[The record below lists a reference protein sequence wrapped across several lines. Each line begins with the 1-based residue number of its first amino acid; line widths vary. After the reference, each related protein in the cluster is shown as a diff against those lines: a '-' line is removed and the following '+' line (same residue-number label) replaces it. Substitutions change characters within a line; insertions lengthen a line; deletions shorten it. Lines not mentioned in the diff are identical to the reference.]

1 MKYLPLLWA
10 TLWRRKAR
18 TIFTM
23 LSIVVAFLLF
33 GLLQSVNVAF
43 EQGAGAAGADRLI
56 SHGKYS
62 FTEILPYAHYQQI
75 RAVPGV
81 AAVSHSTWF
90 GGRYQSESNFFP
102 ILPVDVDSYFDVY
115 PEFLL
120 PPAQLDALRQNR
132 TGCVVGQGLA
142 KKFGWKL
149 GDTVPIR
156 ATIWPLKG
164 GSNAWEFQ
172 VVGIMQA
179 REKSMEGQED
189 FMLFR
194 WDYFDEARAFGRGT
208 VGWYTVKVTDA
219 ANAEAVAQAIDKVF
233 ENSPKETLTETDKAF
248 NAAFIKQFGD
258 IQFLIASIIAASFFS
273 LVLIT
278 GNTMMQSVRERVP
291 ELAVLKTIGFGNG
304 AVLGLVL
311 AESVLMCVLA
321 AAAGVLLSSFAA
333 GALKPF
339 MPGMAVNAQVWL
351 LALGAALVLA
361 LVVGAIPSLRATR
374 LNIVS
379 ALSGH

>member
-1 MKYLPLLWA
+1 MKFLPLLWA

-23 LSIVVAFLLF
+23 LSITVAFFLF

-43 EQGAGAAGADRLI
+43 EQGSGAAGADRLI

-75 RAVPGV
+75 RSVPGV
-81 AAVSHSTWF
+81 SSVSHATWF
-90 GGRYQSESNFFP
+90 GGRFQSESNFFP
-102 ILPVDVDSYFDVY
+102 IMPVDVETYFDVY
-115 PEFLL
+115 PEFVV
-120 PPAQLDALRQNR
+120 PPDQLAALRQTR
-132 TGCVVGQGLA
+132 TACIVGQGLA
-142 KKFGWKL
+142 KKFGWKI
-149 GDTVPIR
+149 GDTIPIK

-172 VVGIMQA
+172 VAGIMSA

-189 FMLFR
+189 FMVFR

-219 ANAEAVAQAIDKVF
+219 AQAESVARAIDKVF

-258 IQFLIASIIAASFFS
+258 IQFLIASIISASFFS
-273 LVLIT
+273 LIIIT

-291 ELAVLKTIGFGNG
+291 ELAVLKTLGFRDG
-304 AVLGLVL
+304 AVLALVL
-311 AESVLMCVLA
+311 AESVLLCVLA
-321 AAAGVLLSSFAA
+321 AVLGVLLSTFAA

-339 MPGMAVNAQVWL
+339 MPGLAVNAQVWL

-361 LVVGAIPSLRATR
+361 LVVGAIPALRATR
-374 LNIVS
+374 LSIVD